1 MWHTHIIMYV
11 HVLIIYNP
19 PLSFREPCKNSQR
32 KAFLEEVHFMSMK
45 KQVFKLFAPF
55 SSIQPPYGYPCKKQ
69 YEKTCGIPET
79 NGEFV
84 RKEAISKGKETCLC
98 KKHQKTISWKCWDV
112 DGWNPANHF
121 TGTHYLQSFLFSDR
135 DRCVGPPSTGC
146 SFQRG
151 KASPSM
157 PLGSESMF
165 DSHKAAPFHPR
176 FQHAHKACFMN
187 VPFITSHKKMLAD
200 SLPSFIMIF
209 HHPFPEMRFF
219 AKQKNVI
226 PLIHPIPNQLYPT
239 NPPDNTCSHR
249 TELDRTWQGPK
260 PLHPR
265 NHELVAIPRFGRVD
279 ALDCDD
285 LWPPP
290 EVGHFF
296 GGNWEVLY
304 NPLDPYMFLVHI
316 ELFGSTWKHI
326 FITLSQ
332 ERYFVSIPGYQ
343 CESPISSCTGE
354 YAKLAKWKMERS
366 TNGTGGTL
374 RMNYLNSMSLL
385 AISTGLLG
393 FVHQQYDDGNLTSE
407 LPRRAFKTTRLS
419 DGLPIHH
426 LRVELRGV
434 SQWRFVHPRGK
445 LFQWF
450 SLQPTNFL
458 QFFWSFHHWYP
469 SNTDICK
476 PSLVQQSFNITNF
489 KDWYRKKNLEPKPLI
504 PSATSSAWVVQ
515 CHKRP
520 TRSTCLSREKMWL
533 WRAQNLR
540 CKNGTMDLVMC
551 GLLIIQFPLSFV
563 GVRDEGLAQQSHQK
577 CHRFTGVDRFESYLY
592 RE

>member
-187 VPFITSHKKMLAD
+187 VPFITSRKKMLAD

-249 TELDRTWQGPK
+249 TELGRGPNPSIQGIMNLLPYLGLGEWM
-260 PLHPR
+260 PWTVMTCGPR
-265 NHELVAIPRFGRVD
+265 QRWDIFLGGTERFYITP
-279 ALDCDD
+279 
-285 LWPPP
+285 WT
-290 EVGHFF
+290 
-296 GGNWEVLY
+296 
-304 NPLDPYMFLVHI
+304 HI
-316 ELFGSTWKHI
+316 CFW
-326 FITLSQ
+326 
-332 ERYFVSIPGYQ
+332 Y
-343 CESPISSCTGE
+343 ISSFLGRLGNT
-354 YAKLAKWKMERS
+354 YSSPLARK
-366 TNGTGGTL
+366 GTL
-374 RMNYLNSMSLL
+374 WVFQDTNVNHPSPPVRGSMPNWQNERWSGLQMGQGGHC
-385 AISTGLLG
+385 AWTISTL
-393 FVHQQYDDGNLTSE
+393 
-407 LPRRAFKTTRLS
+407 
-419 DGLPIHH
+419 
-426 LRVELRGV
+426 
-434 SQWRFVHPRGK
+434 
-445 LFQWF
+445 
-450 SLQPTNFL
+450 
-458 QFFWSFHHWYP
+458 
-469 SNTDICK
+469 
-476 PSLVQQSFNITNF
+476 
-489 KDWYRKKNLEPKPLI
+489 
-504 PSATSSAWVVQ
+504 
-515 CHKRP
+515 
-520 TRSTCLSREKMWL
+520 CL
-533 WRAQNLR
+533 
-540 CKNGTMDLVMC
+540 
-551 GLLIIQFPLSFV
+551 
-563 GVRDEGLAQQSHQK
+563 
-577 CHRFTGVDRFESYLY
+577 Y
-592 RE
+592 